1 MEEGYGEADD
11 ITLDIFYDVN
21 HPEKTV
27 IRTNAK
33 KEALEEILEAWL
45 QDQMGRGKDESPP
58 EQRDLYRIM
67 IGLNLDGDRFR
78 VVSDTGNKGLT
89 TGIVMDVFRNLST
102 ICVAPPSRV

>member
-1 MEEGYGEADD
+1 MEEGYGETDD

-21 HPEKTV
+21 FPEKTV
-27 IRTNAK
+27 IRTNAR

-45 QDQMGRGKDESPP
+45 QDQMGAGSDPSPP
-58 EQRDLYRIM
+58 AQRDLYRIM

-89 TGIVMDVFRNLST
+89 AGIMDIFKNLST
-102 ICVAPPSRV
+102 ICVAPPTRS